1 MISEQGPSRPLHADD
16 TPTEVFQAI
25 EREPAPP
32 APRPRDTSLPVRT
45 RERRQLRLY
54 GALAVVIF
62 VVLGVAAYEIA
73 SGVGGGKPHVAAAA
87 ASTPATS
94 SAVSEAGTPSAMA
107 TPSVSA
113 EPSPVTASPSP
124 SAPSVAAVPQPLRP
138 AGATAVGPD
147 GATGDDP
154 GSASLTIDGTTST
167 GWQTDWYDTPEFGG
181 LQTGTGL
188 LVDMGRTVTISS
200 VQVTLG
206 SQAGNDLEVRVGD
219 SSSDSSL
226 TTVAT
231 EAGAGGTVQL
241 KLRAPTQARYVLIWF
256 TKLAPDGM
264 GTYQAKVYNIAVT
277 GQP

>member
-1 MISEQGPSRPLHADD
+1 MISEQGPARPLHADD

-25 EREPAPP
+25 ESTRAEP
-32 APRPRDTSLPVRT
+32 APRPRDTGLPVRT
-45 RERRQLRLY
+45 RERRQLRMY
-54 GALAVVIF
+54 GALAVVILA
-62 VVLGVAAYEIA
+62 VLGVAAYEIA
-73 SGVGGGKPHVAAAA
+73 SGVGGKPHVATAAA
-87 ASTPATS
+87 ASPPATS
-94 SAVSEAGTPSAMA
+94 PAVSVVGTPSGMA

-113 EPSPVTASPSP
+113 EPSPVTASPSH
-124 SAPSVAAVPQPLRP
+124 SASSVAVVAQPLPP
-138 AGATAVGPD
+138 AGVTAVGPD

-154 GSASLTIDGTTST
+154 GSADLTIDGSTST
-167 GWQTDWYDTPEFGG
+167 GWQTDWYDTPAFGG

-206 SQAGNDLEVRVGD
+206 PEAGNDLQLRVGN
-219 SSSDSSL
+219 SSAVSSL

-241 KLRAPTQARYVLIWF
+241 KLNSPAQARYVLIWF
-256 TKLAPDGM
+256 TQLAPDGA
-264 GTYQAKVYNIAVT
+264 GTYQAKVYDIAVT